1 MSNENTRYLEYS
13 KKMEEKFPAMFSG
26 KYGGFAVG
34 EGWWP
39 MLETLCDVIQNHIDH
54 NNDRRERLLVS
65 NEFNQ
70 SIPDEIPQV
79 KIEQIKEKFGTL
91 RFYYQGGDD
100 FIHGAVWFA
109 EGMSGMLCESCG
121 APGERRHGGWVR
133 TLCDVHEAERQARY
147 EEQARK
153 DGLEL

>member
-1 MSNENTRYLEYS
+1 MSDSYERFA
-13 KKMEEKFPAMFSG
+13 KHMEERFPEMF
-26 KYGGFAVG
+26 KDRRYGGFAVG

-39 MLETLCDVIQNHIDH
+39 MLETLCSTIQSHIKH
-54 NNDRRERLLVS
+54 NNERRARLLEK
-65 NEFNQ
+65 NEYNVE
-70 SIPDEIPQV
+70 IPDEIPPV

-100 FIHGAVWFA
+100 FVHGAAWLA
-109 EGMSGMLCESCG
+109 ESLSGIICEECG
-121 APGERRHGGWVR
+121 APGERRSGGWVR
-133 TLCDVHEAERQARY
+133 TLCDKHEAERQARM